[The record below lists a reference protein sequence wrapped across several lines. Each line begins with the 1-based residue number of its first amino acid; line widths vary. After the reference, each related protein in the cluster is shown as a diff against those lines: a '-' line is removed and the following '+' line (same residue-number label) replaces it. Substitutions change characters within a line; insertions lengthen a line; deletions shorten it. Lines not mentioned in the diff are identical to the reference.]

1 MKNHRFK
8 IAPCIY
14 RQLIYGRA
22 IIAGMY
28 GNNALHNKFFWDK
41 WYPQKEKLKS
51 FSQHI
56 AKLNSKMIKCLNA
69 TFKLLTIL

>member
-28 GNNALHNKFFWDK
+28 GNNALTTQVLLGQVVSTEGKIKIFLTA
-41 WYPQKEKLKS
+41 Y
-51 FSQHI
+51 
-56 AKLNSKMIKCLNA
+56 AKINSKTIKCN
-69 TFKLLTIL
+69 I